1 MTPKVFKIPDGK
13 GGIIYQIQTPDGQ
26 WHDTDEAG
34 NILEKPDPVREDGA
48 PLSQKCPKGER
59 KKAKR
64 NASPKDRSAVN
75 FNLHFPEE
83 DYKEFSDYIHWRC
96 IFKEECTKAGF
107 LMGLAMDIVRRDR
120 DYREFRKKNG

>member
-75 FNLHFPEE
+75 FNLQRRTIQSSQTMSTGGASSRRNGP
-83 DYKEFSDYIHWRC
+83 KQAS
-96 IFKEECTKAGF
+96 
-107 LMGLAMDIVRRDR
+107 LLAWPWIS
-120 DYREFRKKNG
+120 